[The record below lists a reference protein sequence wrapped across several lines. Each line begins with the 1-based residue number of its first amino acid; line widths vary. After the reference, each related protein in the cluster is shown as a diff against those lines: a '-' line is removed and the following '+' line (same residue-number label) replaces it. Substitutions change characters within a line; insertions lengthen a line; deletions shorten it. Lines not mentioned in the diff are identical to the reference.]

1 MASQHKKIVVADFDP
16 ETTEFVRTVL
26 AARGHRVA
34 TARDGVEATE
44 LIRAE
49 DPDVVVL
56 NGVLRGR
63 SGFSICREIASRPD
77 GGPAVVLLLETDD
90 TYVRG
95 LARSCGAREAFV
107 KPVDPEA
114 LGDWVQRRIRRPDVK
129 GMLKEREAEAAGKDR
144 EPEDFD
150 LKAGEGSF
158 LEPFLDPDSGVFN
171 RTYLIVRLLE
181 EYKKTR
187 RYGTPLSAAVI
198 ALEKDVPPDEASDA
212 MAQAGGLLLVESRDT
227 DITGRLDERRFLLLL
242 TNTGLPGAAAM
253 MRRVLGALRR
263 ALPDGPRFHA
273 GLAVA
278 PHPDHAG
285 PEDFIGAAERAA
297 ANAIERRVDVGEG
310 E

>member
-1 MASQHKKIVVADFDP
+1 MATQHKKIVVADFDP
-16 ETTEFVRTVL
+16 EVTEFLRTIL
-26 AARGHRVA
+26 SARGHRVA

-49 DPDVVVL
+49 DPDLVIL

-114 LGDWVQRRIRRPDVK
+114 LGEYIQRRIRRPDVK
-129 GMLKEREAEAAGKDR
+129 GMLREREAGAAGKDA
-144 EPEDFD
+144 EPADFD

-187 RYGTPLSAAVI
+187 RYGTPLAAAVI
-198 ALEKDVPPDEASDA
+198 ALPPEVPEEEAADA
-212 MAQAGGLLLVESRDT
+212 MAQAGGILLVESRDT

-253 MRRVLGALRR
+253 MRRVLGSLRR
-263 ALPDGPRFHA
+263 AMPDGPRFHA
-273 GLAVA
+273 GLSVA
-278 PHPDHAG
+278 PHADHAG
-285 PEDFIGAAERAA
+285 PEDFIGAAEKSAQH
-297 ANAIERRVDVGEG
+297 AIERRIDIGDAG
-310 E
+310 